1 MSGSGY
7 DYIAQRGSRISLIPA
22 FGGCIVNLANL
33 CYQHKLHK
41 EVIFMDPVENP
52 YPPVPVPRH
61 LNWLGAIEYG
71 SRYELLSRE
80 SGLEIQQKAF

>member
-1 MSGSGY
+1 
-7 DYIAQRGSRISLIPA
+7 
-22 FGGCIVNLANL
+22 
-33 CYQHKLHK
+33 
-41 EVIFMDPVENP
+41 MDPVENP
-52 YPPVPVPRH
+52 YSPVPVPRH